1 MPKTNYTPSSVAPER
16 KERRSA
22 FRPLAPKESHQKQPQ
37 QKRKKERLVL
47 DDGSTLRQV
56 HTDCYQAVR
65 DGLASIFP
73 QPTLKLTP
81 ALVRDQT
88 EAATVY
94 LARWQ
99 MENYKDLVCK
109 AAKTAPPHIPD
120 LTTNSVIFTDWAPE
134 KVEPIVIES
143 LRQLAAMMP
152 KPISWTRLVSERF
165 DASIHELAIQMGEER
180 GVHFHALAGLGH
192 SLTSYVRCSRVRG
205 HLASG
210 IPEQGVPH
218 PYDAKLRA
226 EFNEL
231 VEKTVNKLY
240 PAIKRNFATKAL
252 ENLMKQME
260 YGRSDL
266 MLEYPKVHA
275 WHTLLSSFLLPSD
288 QVAYSIDRPVA
299 EEIVMLRSL
308 LISRFVR
315 EDVLPLVDTAL
326 SGTNLA
332 ESALLLVLE
341 KRWQRTPMFRYQEWR
356 NALVAEK
363 TLLHGWLRDDDT
375 DHDFS
380 VLVRAIQAATH
391 PNTLRRRLES
401 LSADTLMECKG
412 KVGGK
417 LVMTILPNMK
427 LWYSEWLCSA
437 RFLHS
442 EHHAQVHHQLAA
454 FLSQFDHLVA
464 PYPSVCHQ
472 PLTLEQLD
480 SRKKW
485 HIRTNRQVC
494 ACDKSL
500 RVHATCLVYHGVM
513 HWTQSLRDAYAQ
525 LTYMTLQQPST
536 VCTTT
541 ITSGIQ

>member
-1 MPKTNYTPSSVAPER
+1 MPKTNYTPSVNER

-22 FRPLAPKESHQKQPQ
+22 FRPLAPKESHRKETPKEQQP
-37 QKRKKERLVL
+37 RIVL
-47 DDGSTLRQV
+47 DDGITLRQV
-56 HTDCYQAVR
+56 HADCYQAVR
-65 DGLASIFP
+65 EGLESILP

-81 ALVRDQT
+81 ALVRDHT
-88 EAATVY
+88 EAAAVY

-99 MENYKDLVCK
+99 MENYKDLVLK
-109 AAKTAPPHIPD
+109 VQNTAPHMPD
-120 LTTNSVIFTDWAPE
+120 LTTNSAIFTDWAPE
-134 KVEPIVIES
+134 KVEPIVVES
-143 LRQLAAMMP
+143 LRQLSAMMP
-152 KPISWTRLVSERF
+152 KPVSWTRLVSGQP
-165 DASIHELAIQMGEER
+165 DDYIHYLAIFMGEKH
-180 GVHFHALAGLGH
+180 GVYFHALAGLGP
-192 SLTSYVRCSRVRG
+192 SLKSYVRCSRVRG

-210 IPEQGVPH
+210 IPESGVPH
-218 PYDAKLRA
+218 PDDAKLRA
-226 EFNEL
+226 EFNKL
-231 VEKTVNKLY
+231 VETSTNKLY

-401 LSADTLMECKG
+401 LSADTLMECKA

-472 PLTLEQLD
+472 PLTPEQLE